1 MAMRYHYYSTHASS
15 GVDGAY
21 VLIGLVMILLPL
33 IAHFNVTG
41 TFSKYSNVGNSRGLT
56 ADEVARK
63 ILDANGLQYV
73 GIERIPGKLTDHYD
87 PRANVVRLSDSVYG
101 KTSVAAIG
109 VAAHECG
116 HACQHAESYT
126 PIVVRSKLVPFTN
139 ICSRL
144 WYFVLVI
151 GIIFSSISIG
161 TSLIYLSIAMFSAV
175 VVFQLVTLPCE
186 FNASDRALQTL
197 EQDNILELHEVP
209 QARKVL
215 RAAALTYVTSL
226 VVSIL
231 QLIRLLAAAKRR

>member
-1 MAMRYHYYSTHASS
+1 MRYYHYSNYGSS
-15 GVDGAY
+15 NINGAY
-21 VLIGLVMILLPL
+21 ILIGLAMLILPL

-41 TFSKYSNVGNSRGLT
+41 TFSKYSKVRNSRGLT
-56 ADEVARK
+56 ADQVARK
-63 ILDANGLQYV
+63 ILDANGLHYV
-73 GIERIPGKLTDHYD
+73 SIERIPGKLTDHYD

-101 KTSVAAIG
+101 QTSVAAIG

-126 PIVVRSKLVPFTN
+126 PIVVRSKLVPITN
-139 ICSRL
+139 FCSHL
-144 WYFVLVI
+144 WYFVLII
-151 GIIFSSISIG
+151 GIVLSSASIG
-161 TSLIYLSIAMFSAV
+161 TTFIGISIAMFSAV
-175 VVFQLVTLPCE
+175 VLFQLVTLPCE

-197 EQDNILELHEVP
+197 EQDNILEFHEVP

-231 QLIRLLAAAKRR
+231 QLLRLLAAAKRR